1 MKEVRPL
8 LRLRVF
14 GAMEA
19 WSWTGESILP
29 RGRKAQAIL
38 AYLAMCGESTVPRS
52 RLTKLLW
59 STRWD
64 QQARA
69 SLRQS
74 FMELRRGMIAI
85 APELICI
92 EKDRVSLKIAKV
104 WIDGIGI
111 SARAQRSVSQRDPDT
126 FLESLRGLD
135 AAFDQWIDTKRS
147 TFTQSA
153 DMEVFATFG
162 EDATTTQ
169 VAARDD

>member
-1 MKEVRPL
+1 MEPIFEDVRPL

-38 AYLAMCGESTVPRS
+38 AYLAMCGEAVVPRR
-52 RLTKLLW
+52 RLARLLW

-64 QQARA
+64 EQARA

-74 FMELRRGMIAI
+74 LMELRRGIIAI
-85 APELICI
+85 APELLCI
-92 EKDRVSLKIAKV
+92 EKDRVSLQIAKV

-111 SARAQRSVSQRDPDT
+111 SATARRSVSQRDPAT
-126 FLESLRGLD
+126 FLETLRGLD
-135 AAFDQWIDTKRS
+135 VAFDQWIDTRAVS
-147 TFTQSA
+147 
-153 DMEVFATFG
+153 G
-162 EDATTTQ
+162 
-169 VAARDD
+169 